1 MASHGV
7 TFDEFT
13 NDVQLEVLQVLEA
26 QYVGEQG
33 RTEFL
38 KKLGPTYAETADKM
52 DWIRFGALEND
63 LSQGA
68 DPLLQG
74 KTASLAGSPSYTSS
88 SSQGSESGLSI
99 HGLLT
104 RSTEE
109 MLDNGPHH
117 KPKLPQ
123 AYKMFEKNLCNNMV
137 PEPSAIAKLIQAFG
151 RAGDLE
157 KVREFYTVAQDVLA
171 LLPPSKQLSAWAQ
184 IENSMVVALAHAGY
198 PDVAHVHRIRILD
211 QGMVPSAD
219 AYGVLIQHVK
229 DTTDDTSGTMA
240 LFQEALERGVAV
252 NLYLYNNIIS
262 KLSKARKADYA
273 LKQFQQMKSANIVP
287 SSITYGAVIGA
298 CARVGD
304 VKSAELLFQEMVHSR
319 NFRPRVP
326 PYNTMMQLY
335 TATKP
340 SRVSALH
347 YYKEMKDAGVKPSA
361 HTRYADLNPFFPAAF
376 SNRSSLFSCFLTRMV
391 PLSLWTFQ
399 LWKMSSTNSKM
410 IHQSNS
416 LVRILPHSLMH
427 TAALLSALT
436 RQSPSLS
443 PCVQC
448 LVPLLLMQP
457 SLRLLSTSSWLTN
470 ELNFSQFTSRR

>member
-1 MASHGV
+1 MGGITYEDFHVPDWNVLLRLSAYIELNAIRGNPDKLPLIADEFGLGRVSSILQDMASYGV

-13 NDVQLEVLQVLEA
+13 NDVQLKVLQVLEA
-26 QYVGEQG
+26 QYGGEQG

-52 DWIRFGALEND
+52 DRIRFGALEND

-74 KTASLAGSPSYTSS
+74 ETASLAGSPSYTSS
-88 SSQGSESGLSI
+88 SSQGSESGSLSTQTSGLSI

-104 RSTEE
+104 RSIEE

-117 KPKLPQ
+117 KAKLPQ

-171 LLPPSKQLSAWAQ
+171 LLPPSKQLSTWAQ

-198 PDVAHVHRIRILD
+198 PDAAHVHRVRILD

-229 DTTDDTSGTMA
+229 DTTDDTSGAMA

-273 LKQFQQMKSANIVP
+273 LEQFQQMKSANIVP
-287 SSITYGAVIGA
+287 SSITYGAVIDA

-361 HTRYADLNPFFPAAF
+361 HTYKVR
-376 SNRSSLFSCFLTRMV
+376 RS
-391 PLSLWTFQ
+391 
-399 LWKMSSTNSKM
+399 
-410 IHQSNS
+410 
-416 LVRILPHSLMH
+416 
-427 TAALLSALT
+427 
-436 RQSPSLS
+436 
-443 PCVQC
+443 
-448 LVPLLLMQP
+448 
-457 SLRLLSTSSWLTN
+457 
-470 ELNFSQFTSRR
+470 